1 MKSAATR
8 SAAVKTTVRAIAV
21 TGGGTGGHI
30 FPNLSLIE
38 ELKKRGVGDII
49 WIGAKGG
56 KEAEWAGKAGVD
68 FYGVAAGKLRRYFS
82 FRNATDLLR
91 IACGVFQSFLIL
103 AKRKPDLLFSKGG
116 FVSVPPVLAARLLRP
131 LRLFGIR
138 GIAVVTHESDIDPGL
153 ATKIIVRFADRVCV
167 SFEKTKTLLPGP
179 KTVCTGNPIR
189 GAVKEGN
196 RKRGLDLLAFEQKLP
211 TVLVL
216 GGSLGASRLNGAVRE
231 MLSSRRFR
239 FNLVHQCGYGNFDPA
254 FPSEKRYRQFEFIDE
269 RMGDVL
275 AAADLVVS
283 RSGAGALCEIGCAK
297 KPSILVPLP
306 KSKSRGEQ
314 IGNAKYFADNGAAL
328 VIEDGQLNGE
338 ELAVALHALLRNK
351 KKLLE
356 MGERARSLFV
366 PDAEAKIADLIEEAL
381 RKEI

>member
-1 MKSAATR
+1 MQSAAIG
-8 SAAVKTTVRAIAV
+8 SAAVKTAAATIAV

-30 FPNLSLIE
+30 FPNLALID
-38 ELKKRGVGDII
+38 ELKKRGVRDIF

-56 KEAEWAGKAGVD
+56 KEAEWAAKAGVG

-82 FRNATDLLR
+82 LRNATDLLR
-91 IACGVFQSFLIL
+91 IGCGVFQSFLVL

-131 LRLFGIR
+131 LRVVGIR
-138 GIAVVTHESDIDPGL
+138 RIPIMTHESDIDPGL
-153 ATKIIVRFADRVCV
+153 ATRIIARFADRVCV

-179 KTVCTGNPIR
+179 KTACTGNPVR
-189 GAVKEGN
+189 GVVTEGN
-196 RKRGLDLLAFEQKLP
+196 RKRGREYLAFEQRLP
-211 TVLVL
+211 VVLVL

-231 MLSSRRFR
+231 MLSIRRFR
-239 FNLVHQCGYGNFDPA
+239 FNLVHQCGSGNFDPA
-254 FPSEKRYRQFEFIDE
+254 FPSEGRYRQFEFIDE

-283 RSGAGALCEIGCAK
+283 RSGAGALCELGCMK

-306 KSKSRGEQ
+306 RSKSRGEQ
-314 IGNAKYFADNGAAL
+314 LGNAKYFADNGAAL

-338 ELAVALHALLRNK
+338 ELAAVLHALLGDR
-351 KKLLE
+351 KKLVE
-356 MGERARSLFV
+356 MGERAHSLFV
-366 PDAEAKIADLIEEAL
+366 PDAEAKIADLIEETL
-381 RKEI
+381 RGKT